1 MVLSDIV
8 TGIQLVKQ
16 SVDFIKSSINTVSD
30 VNGIVDAVE
39 NLLDGEQQLNA
50 KRSKKDGIRLRDQF
64 GIKSVA
70 HEIIDAKLAAEERY
84 NMSVLIDQRFGHG
97 TFKSFVDIRAKRIQE
112 AKEHAKQAAKEKKQ
126 KQEELMEIIAIGL
139 GVVLVGGLV
148 IIIFGALMV
157 NGMERNSPS
166 FREWLN
172 GN

>member
-70 HEIIDAKLAAEERY
+70 HEIIDAK
-84 NMSVLIDQRFGHG
+84 
-97 TFKSFVDIRAKRIQE
+97 
-112 AKEHAKQAAKEKKQ
+112 
-126 KQEELMEIIAIGL
+126 
-139 GVVLVGGLV
+139 
-148 IIIFGALMV
+148 
-157 NGMERNSPS
+157 
-166 FREWLN
+166 
-172 GN
+172 